1 MMRNDVLEGI
11 KIIEK
16 FRAKKRKDQ
25 RRFYFWYS
33 DTLQQVLPVEIIK
46 ICRVADESCENPYN
60 VMVHYQ
66 SDGNDTWEN
75 RFVRACDLFNSRK
88 ELQDVIIARKL
99 KEIEQIN
106 NDVRCDVWHKSKYNI
121 TLGRYVTPDEAK
133 KPLLEDIAILC
144 NL

>member
-1 MMRNDVLEGI
+1 MRNDVLEGL
-11 KIIEK
+11 KIIER

-33 DTLQQVLPVEIIK
+33 DSLQQVLPVEIIK
-46 ICRVADESCENPYN
+46 ICRVADETNETPYN
-60 VMVHYQ
+60 IMVHYKV
-66 SDGNDTWEN
+66 DGNDTWDN

-88 ELQDVIIARKL
+88 ELQEVIIARKL
-99 KEIEQIN
+99 EDIEQIN
-106 NDVRCDVWHKSKYNI
+106 HDVRCDVWHKSKYNI
-121 TLGRYVTPDEAK
+121 VLGRYVTPDEAK